1 MYDVLLFLGLIVV
14 LALGACVDGQAGYR
28 LATEEDEIQRL
39 IPPQGEHPR
48 VDVLQYSDGRHVEI
62 TFAGSTV
69 DTLSVM
75 DDTATSGVSRR
86 EATRIAQILE
96 RFYGDFGAVTEVK
109 VGIDTWTGIGD
120 VGFWQESSLVL
131 DAKELRALED

>member
-1 MYDVLLFLGLIVV
+1 MNDVRLFLGLIVV

-48 VDVLQYSDGRHVEI
+48 VDVLQYTDGRHVEI
-62 TFAGSTV
+62 TFVDSTV
-69 DTLSVM
+69 DTLSLV
-75 DDTATSGVSRR
+75 DGTAATGVSRR

-96 RFYGDFGAVTEVK
+96 RFYEDFGAVTEVK
-109 VGIDTWTGIGD
+109 VGIDTWAGVGD
-120 VGFWQESSLVL
+120 VGFWWGSSLVL
-131 DAKELRALED
+131 DAEELRALED

>member
-1 MYDVLLFLGLIVV
+1 MNDVRLFLGLIVV

-62 TFAGSTV
+62 TFVDSTV
-69 DTLSVM
+69 DTLSLV
-75 DDTATSGVSRR
+75 DGTAATGVSRR

-96 RFYGDFGAVTEVK
+96 RFYEDFRAVTEVK
-109 VGIDTWTGIGD
+109 VGIDTWAGVGD
-120 VGFWQESSLVL
+120 VGFWWGSSLVL
-131 DAKELRALED
+131 DAEELRALED